1 MQTMLLADLEPLGI
15 LGLSTLS
22 PNVLRKHFIGYVPA
36 RTDTVAPCP
45 QVLAPEFLAQ
55 TTALVPQGMRA
66 FALTG
71 LHHAAR
77 SQGGRYAQEQGDMV
91 GPDMAR
97 HNLNVVAPTNLA
109 DQVPHLLSNLASQDR
124 LAVLGGKN
132 EMLVQLIDSVGGST
146 VRAHARQR
154 TASLLK
160 ASPEG
165 EGFRPPRRRQ

>member
-1 MQTMLLADLEPLGI
+1 MQTRLLADLEPLVI

-22 PNVLRKHFIGYVPA
+22 PNVLRNHFIGHVPT
-36 RTDTVAPCP
+36 RTDEVAPHP
-45 QVLAPEFLAQ
+45 QVLAPELLPQ
-55 TTALVPQGMRA
+55 TTALVQQGMRA
-66 FALTG
+66 FALNG
-71 LHHAAR
+71 LQHAAR
-77 SQGGRYAQEQGDMV
+77 SQGGRYAQEQVDLV

-109 DQVPHLLSNLASQDR
+109 DQVPPLLGNLASQDR
-124 LAVLGGKN
+124 LAVLGGED
-132 EMLVQLIDSVGGST
+132 EMIVQLIDSVGGST
-146 VRAHARQR
+146 VRAQARHR